1 MSKIIKLKKGLD
13 LRLVGEAEKVLDKLP
28 MSENYAVC
36 PTDFEGVTP
45 KLLVKVGDKVKAG
58 TPLFF
63 NKYNQEVLFSS
74 PVSGEVSAI
83 NRGEKRKVL
92 NVVVKADAVQEYES
106 FEIKPL
112 ESCSS
117 EDVKSVLLS
126 AGLWPMIIQ
135 RPYGIIA
142 DPKDT
147 PKAIFISGFDSAPL
161 APDMEFVMA
170 DQLDDLRKGLDVVA
184 KLTAGKVH
192 LSLNAEAKGALN
204 TIENAEKHLFQGPH
218 PAGNVGVQIHH
229 IDPIAKGEMVWTVGI
244 QDLAIIGRLFNTGKV
259 NMTKVVAVTGGEAEK
274 PRYVQAIVGAPVAD
288 IVGAEK
294 AEVRI
299 INGNVLTGKTV
310 AYDGAL
316 GFYNNQITM
325 ISDNSEYEMLGWA
338 KPVRS
343 KRFSVSKSYFS
354 WLCPNKRY
362 NLDTHIN
369 GGPRAF
375 VVTGLY
381 EQYLPM
387 DIYPLYLLKAILAE
401 DIDKMENL
409 GIYEVVEE
417 DLALCE
423 FVDPSKSEMQE
434 IIRRGIN
441 LMIKEN

>member
-1 MSKIIKLKKGLD
+1 MSKIIKLKKGLN
-13 LRLVGEAEKVLDKLP
+13 LRLVGDAEKVLDKLP

-92 NVVVKADAVQEYES
+92 SVVVKADAVQEYES

-112 ESCSS
+112 ASCSS

-170 DQLDDLRKGLDVVA
+170 DQLDDLRKGLDVMA

-192 LSLNAEAKGALN
+192 LSLNAEAQGKLN

-259 NMTKVVAVTGGEAEK
+259 NMTKVVALTGGEADK

>member
-92 NVVVKADAVQEYES
+92 SVVVKADAVQEYES

-142 DPKDT
+142 DPQDT

-161 APDMEFVMA
+161 APDMEFVLA

-192 LSLNAEAKGALN
+192 LSLNAEAQGKLS

-259 NMTKVVAVTGGEAEK
+259 DMTKVVALTGGEAEK

-325 ISDNSEYEMLGWA
+325 ISDNSEYEILGWA